1 MKLLFDASALLNTIR
16 RCKEDAY
23 SILRGNLT
31 LSLARYEVG
40 NALWK
45 EALLLKRLS
54 VDEAVEVAS
63 LLDKALTVMEMV
75 EPLTTALTLKLAYEL
90 QVTYYDASYM
100 VASIENQAK
109 LITDDKQ
116 LIKRIKECIEVASK
130 TLGRRLEI
138 SSSDE
143 ILSSHVR

>member
-1 MKLLFDASALLNTIR
+1 
-16 RCKEDAY
+16 
-23 SILRGNLT
+23 
-31 LSLARYEVG
+31 
-40 NALWK
+40 
-45 EALLLKRLS
+45 LKRLS